1 MIKKIFL
8 FSLTLFLAFNIAFPA
23 TENLTTEY
31 ETLLKTLEEKAKS
44 IRSRED
50 FQKFTEERNANLE
63 ALLKKVEAAGTDD
76 AVVHLNGKI
85 LVDLKK
91 YDEAL
96 QKFEVLIKKNS
107 PLIAEAKFGKVWI
120 LIQKDQV
127 EEALAL
133 FEEIKTK
140 IKKDTIYYRIIF
152 ELSFSVKDVNKRMNF
167 SQEFIQGAGDGP
179 EYETLKGYQYEN
191 MASIEKDWGNIQK
204 ATEILKA
211 GIAQLK
217 TERPKKSLEAALQQ
231 LKLVNTTPPEISAE
245 HWLNSKELKLANLKG
260 KAVVIDFWATWC
272 SPCRLVIPTLVKM
285 YDRLKNKGLVVIGF
299 TKIYGTYTDDIQT
312 QGKKVTIDEERTL
325 VKGFLDRFKIT
336 YPVAIAN
343 GKEAFEAYGV
353 SGIPTMVLIDKN
365 GKIRDITVGV
375 DDDESKLETKINELL
390 K

>member
-8 FSLTLFLAFNIAFPA
+8 FTLTLFLAFNIAFPA
-23 TENLTTEY
+23 NENLTAEY
-31 ETLLKTLEEKAKS
+31 ETLLKSLEEKAKN

-50 FQKFTEERNANLE
+50 FQKFTGERNASLE

-76 AVVHLNGKI
+76 AVVLVNGKI

-96 QKFEVLIKKNS
+96 QKFDVLIKKNS
-107 PLIAEAKFGKVWI
+107 SLTAEAKFGKVWI
-120 LIQKDQV
+120 LIQQEKV
-127 EEALAL
+127 EDALAL

-140 IKKDTIYYRIIF
+140 IKKDMIYYRVIF
-152 ELSFSVKDVNKRMNF
+152 EFAFSAKDDNKKMNF
-167 SQEFIQGAGDGP
+167 SQEFIQGVGDSP

-191 MASIEKDWGNIQK
+191 MASIEKDRGNIQK
-204 ATEILKA
+204 ATEILNT

-217 TERPKKSLEAALQQ
+217 ADRPKKSLESALQQ
-231 LKLVNTTPPEISAE
+231 LKLVSGIAPEISAE

-272 SPCRLVIPTLVKM
+272 SPCRQVIPTLVKM
-285 YDRLKNKGLVVIGF
+285 YDRLKDKGLVVIGF
-299 TKIYGTYTDDIQT
+299 TKIYGSYTDDIQV
-312 QGKKVTIDEERTL
+312 QGMKVTIDEERVL
-325 VKGFLDRFKIT
+325 VKGFVDRFKIT

-353 SGIPTMVLIDKN
+353 SGIPTMVLIDKKGN
-365 GKIRDITVGV
+365 IRDITVGAG
-375 DDDESKLETKINELL
+375 DESQLEAKINELL